1 VKAWSVQA
9 GTGKRLVAG
18 VLAGGTAIAMLGGC
32 GMATRQQAAAVVNG
46 HEITQADVEQ
56 TAAQLKDAKLDFDEK
71 IVVTVLIA
79 HPLLKEVVDA
89 SGSWKPDSVYAT
101 VIHSM
106 PHATDTTKQ
115 FVETVA
121 LLQSSAMTNQDIA
134 TYRKDLKDAKIT
146 VNPRFGSLAPSDS
159 PPVYFT
165 LGDTTPNWIKPSA
178 VAQ

>member
-1 VKAWSVQA
+1 MKAWAVRA

-32 GMATRQQAAAVVNG
+32 GMGTRQQAAAIVNG
-46 HEITQADVEQ
+46 HEISQADVEQ
-56 TAAQLKDAKLDFDEK
+56 TTTQLKDAKIDFDEK

-79 HPLLKEVVDA
+79 APLLKEVVNA
-89 SGSWKPDSVYAT
+89 SGSWKPDAVYANVMHT
-101 VIHSM
+101 I
-106 PHATDTTKQ
+106 PDATESTKQ

-121 LLQSSAMTNQDIA
+121 LLQSSAMTDQDIA

-146 VNPRFGSLAPSDS
+146 VNPRFGSLEPSNS
-159 PPVYFT
+159 GPVYFN
-165 LGDTTPNWIKPSA
+165 LGEETPNWIKSTP